1 MNRNVLRLLVRAWL
15 TIGAV
20 ALALVGSA
28 LDARAQNAVKPTPA
42 QIAGTWRGTSTC
54 TAAGKPTCHDET
66 VVYQVRELTPA
77 TGAAVANGAEQV
89 EIVMYKIVDAKRDSM
104 ATLTCAH
111 AAKPRLVA
119 CPMRGWTW
127 TFEQKGETLTG
138 TLANPTGVVWRNIRV
153 SRAPRAS

>member
-1 MNRNVLRLLVRAWL
+1 MSAVRCTCA
-15 TIGAV
+15 A
-20 ALALVGSA
+20 ALALVAGA
-28 LDARAQNAVKPTPA
+28 LDAGAQSAARPA
-42 QIAGTWRGTSTC
+42 PARIAGTWRGTSTC

-66 VVYQVRELTPA
+66 VVYKVRDLA
-77 TGAAVANGAEQV
+77 AGAAARSANGAEQI
-89 EIVMYKIVDAKRDSM
+89 EIVMYKIVDAKQDSM
-104 ATLTCAH
+104 STLTCAH

-153 SRAPRAS
+153 TRTARASC

>member
-1 MNRNVLRLLVRAWL
+1 MSAVRCTCA
-15 TIGAV
+15 A
-20 ALALVGSA
+20 ALALVAGA
-28 LDARAQNAVKPTPA
+28 LDAGAQSAARPA
-42 QIAGTWRGTSTC
+42 PARIAGTWRGTSTC

-66 VVYQVRELTPA
+66 VVYRVRELAPGTM
-77 TGAAVANGAEQV
+77 TGSASGAEQV
-89 EIVMYKIVDAKRDSM
+89 EIVMYKIVSTRQDSM

-127 TFEQKGETLTG
+127 TFEQKGESLTG

-153 SRAPRAS
+153 TRTRSAP